1 MSEFSIRLLGK
12 PADFEGCVEI
22 QRRIW
27 NHPDLDITPVH
38 NFCASVETGGIV
50 LGAFAGRALAGYVYS
65 FPAVV
70 HGRLAQ
76 HSHHLAVRTEY
87 QGHGLGKML
96 KWAQREEVLRRGF
109 KLITWTYDPLQARN
123 ANLNLHTLGASG
135 GTYIEDLYGV
145 TPALSLEKGVP
156 TDRLLMEW
164 ASASARVACRRD
176 GAPAA
181 FDPARWPKAVER
193 RADGIYPEIRPRR
206 PRYDWTEKK
215 ILVEIPR
222 AVRDLKGRAGTIA
235 AWQKAIRAVFIRAFR
250 DGWRADDFIFG
261 ERCFYVLARKS
272 R

>member
-1 MSEFSIRLLGK
+1 MTDFRIRRLEK

-50 LGAFAGRALAGYVYS
+50 LGAYAGRELAGYVFS

-70 HGRLAQ
+70 HGRPAQ

-96 KWAQREEVLRRGF
+96 KWAQREEVLRRGGT
-109 KLITWTYDPLQARN
+109 LITWTYDPLQARN

-135 GTYIEDLYGV
+135 RTYIEDLYGP
-145 TPALSLEKGVP
+145 TPALSLEEGVP

-164 ASASARVACRRD
+164 AIASARVDRRRR

-181 FDPARWPKAVER
+181 LDPGLRPKAVER
-193 RADGIYPEIRPRR
+193 RAEGVYPDIRPKR
-206 PRYDWTEKK
+206 PRYDCLDKR
-215 ILVEIPR
+215 ILVEIPK
-222 AVRDLKGRAGTIA
+222 AVRDLKGKSGLIA
-235 AWQKAIRAVFIRAFR
+235 AWQKAVRSAFLHYFTAGFR
-250 DGWRADDFIFG
+250 LDDFIYG
-261 ERCFYVLARKS
+261 ERCFYILAKKGR
-272 R
+272 